1 MTRSSPRA
9 PTRALYIAVTLTLAA
24 CQDGG
29 ELASPAAPSLS
40 DAFVPVYR
48 QTPSD
53 VMERRQALT
62 SSTGATGITE
72 APGQDFYLAIHKKE
86 LGSRWFMAA
95 YLTQAAPQGEASGAA
110 RSLGTRVVSFK
121 VQNGKL
127 FVFDAGD
134 HNASSDPFRPELLL
148 EAYPIVQGYGP
159 FERQKGSSDYVLFDP
174 AAGLNRF
181 RLLPDAGAPL
191 EVDLSF
197 SQRFRKV
204 SDGATFEQVF
214 SGTTRTAP
222 QPGSVPGRVTGTLSL
237 ALRRYAEGEG
247 YTEVAMPAREHY
259 FRSPSRIIVDE
270 GRTGFVAARWNI
282 KPGGRPSSGRSR
294 RWARSCASI
303 PRSPTS
309 TSRGRSRPAS
319 RAGTRPSAG
328 RRWRP
333 RLADPDESFGDD
345 DVNYYIFDSLR
356 STASAFANWR
366 SNPNTGEIRGASVWF
381 ALGWLRATMDF
392 AALRRAGAG
401 RRRRRAVGAVVHGG
415 ALSDDRRPA
424 ALAWGTASDES
435 LCDLTWPDLDEVL
448 AEGDAP
454 FTRKERSSGWSAH
467 IAAHEIG
474 HTLGLRHNFKG
485 SLLPLSSSVME
496 YIDIADSI
504 TFGAR
509 IGSYDIA
516 AIRYLYGLSNEL
528 PPQPFC
534 NDQDADVVDPDCR
547 RRDQGARPLSDFFLP
562 LYQGSLQRFLAAG
575 SNSLLAPG
583 NLTPHIRLAASPAVR
598 LEAYQGTFGPLRA
611 QPLPPDAHPSFVPRL
626 NAVTQ
631 LALRQLFLDMQP
643 GQTVP
648 AGQPAPGALPPSTP
662 VVTAAIA
669 DLHPL
674 LVNADGLRFASTRRL
689 VVDVLKRF
697 QHPAAFAALEEARAQ
712 IAAVQ
717 GELSGVAAV
726 ENKDLLNRID
736 RALAS
741 YFD

>member
-1 MTRSSPRA
+1 MNRSSLRA
-9 PTRALYIAVTLTLAA
+9 PTCALYIAVTLTLAA

-40 DAFVPVYR
+40 DPFVPVYR

-62 SSTGATGITE
+62 SGTGATGITE

-127 FVFDAGD
+127 FVFNAGD
-134 HNASSDPFRPELLL
+134 HNASSDPFHPELLL

-191 EVDLSF
+191 DVDLSF
-197 SQRFRKV
+197 SQRFRKLG
-204 SDGATFEQVF
+204 DGATFEQVF

-270 GRTGFVAARWNI
+270 GVTGFVAARWNI
-282 KPGGRPSSGRSR
+282 KPGGPPILWKIAPLGEKLRQH
-294 RWARSCASI
+294 
-303 PRSPTS
+303 
-309 TSRGRSRPAS
+309 PAFADVDFTGAIK
-319 RAGTRPSAG
+319 AGIESWNEAFG
-328 RRWRP
+328 WKALEA

-356 STASAFANWR
+356 SKASAFANWR

-381 ALGWLRATMDF
+381 ALGWLRATMD
-392 AALRRAGAG
+392 LPPSGAPAPVG
-401 RRRRRAVGAVVHGG
+401 GGGEPSEESYTAVS
-415 ALSDDRRPA
+415 LSDDRRPA

-435 LCDLTWPDLDEVL
+435 LCDLSWPDLDEVL

-454 FTRKERSSGWSAH
+454 FTRKERIERLVGH

-504 TFGAR
+504 SFGAR

-562 LYQGSLQRFLAAG
+562 QYRASLQKFLAAG

-583 NLTPHIRLAASPAVR
+583 NLAPHIRLAASPAVR

-611 QPLPPDAHPSFVPRL
+611 QPLPSDAHPSFVSRL
-626 NAVTQ
+626 NFVTQ
-631 LALRQLFLDMQP
+631 VALRQLFLDTQP
-643 GQTVP
+643 GQSAP
-648 AGQPAPGALPPSTP
+648 AGQPPPGALPPSPP
-662 VVTAAIA
+662 VLTAAIA

-674 LVNADGLRFASTRRL
+674 LVDADGLRFASTRRL

-697 QHPAAFAALEEARAQ
+697 QHPAAFAALEDARAQ

-717 GELSGVAAV
+717 ADLSGVAAV